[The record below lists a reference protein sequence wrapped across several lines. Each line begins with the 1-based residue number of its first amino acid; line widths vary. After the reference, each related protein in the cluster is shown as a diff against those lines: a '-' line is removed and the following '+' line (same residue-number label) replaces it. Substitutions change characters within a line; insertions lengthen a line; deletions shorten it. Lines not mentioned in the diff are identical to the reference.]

1 MARIVPGQPDQDA
14 GFAFLAGYE
23 GARKQRVEEQQAQQA
38 MQMRQIALM
47 LQMQDASVKQAYEKA
62 KTQKLLNEQAGAG
75 DLAALQELSLRS
87 QMDPET
93 AQAEQALGILQN
105 IKDPDMRKEAAGH
118 IKQVI
123 QAQRAQKA
131 YAGAGEEINRAVEDG
146 LIDEAGAQTYQQ
158 RLQAKQQSGESP
170 DDILTEFSTARQK
183 RAADA
188 ANTEENTKAL
198 EQARTMLE
206 SAPPGRNRKLA
217 EIALKEFEMSPSRQ
231 REEGAGQKMLAAVQK
246 TLVGSAKEYEEANAK
261 KQFADLSPMQGP
273 GAEQLRMQELGGA
286 FADYPQF
293 AAKKNAQ
300 KEGRYPGSTTEGQNV
315 PRRTSVDER
324 MDQWLPS
331 DKYGGRPLKQ
341 NVGRVVYRAI
351 EETRSKAEFKKALR
365 DAGLDIN
372 DPDVLEEV
380 KRAMEARRNDVA
392 ANAGADR

>member
-1 MARIVPGQPDQDA
+1 MARIISGQANPEDA

-38 MQMRQIALM
+38 MMMRQLQLAM
-47 LQMQDASVKQAYEKA
+47 QMQDATVQHAYQQA
-62 KTQKLLNEQAGAG
+62 KTQELLNQQAGAG

-87 QMDPET
+87 QMDPEH

-123 QAQRAQKA
+123 AAQRAQKA
-131 YAGAGEEINRAVEDG
+131 YHGVGQRIEGAVTDG
-146 LIDEAGAQTYQQ
+146 LIDEGQALDYQT
-158 RLQAKQQSGESP
+158 RLRAKQQSGESA
-170 DDILTEFSTARQK
+170 DDILTELSGKRQK
-183 RAADA
+183 RALEGHNED
-188 ANTEENTKAL
+188 ESLQAL
-198 EQARTMLE
+198 AQAEQLIQTAK
-206 SAPPGRNRKLA
+206 PGRNRKLA
-217 EIALKEFEMSPSRQ
+217 EIAIRAFRDSPSLQ
-231 REEGAGQKMLAAVQK
+231 REEGAGEKMLAAVQK

-261 KQFADLSPMQGP
+261 KQFADLSPMEGP
-273 GAEQLRMQELGGA
+273 GAEKLRMQELESG

-300 KEGRYPGSTTEGQNV
+300 KEGRYPGSTTQGRNG
-315 PRRTSVDER
+315 TSGSDG
-324 MDQWLPS
+324 MDQWIPS
-331 DKYGGRPLKQ
+331 EKYGGRPIKQ

-351 EETRSKAEFKKALR
+351 DETRSKAEFKKALR